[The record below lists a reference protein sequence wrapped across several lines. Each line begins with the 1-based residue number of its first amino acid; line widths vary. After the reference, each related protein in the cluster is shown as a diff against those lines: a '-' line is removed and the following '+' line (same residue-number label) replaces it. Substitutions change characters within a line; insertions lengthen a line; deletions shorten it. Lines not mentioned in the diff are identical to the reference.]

1 MYNSSNNSP
10 VDSSRAPW
18 KAVQEDLMTRF
29 RTLKEGPTKEDNVD
43 DLLLQTCGNMDFRK
57 IIKQQRQGK
66 RLHNFQTL
74 ILVAF
79 INGDDDMVSRREMK
93 KVLCLVKLIVK
104 INSMAR
110 AAGAEDIILP
120 ALDYPC
126 KYSSRKRNNIPSI
139 ETTEAATSDPGQGSC
154 EIILSSTYLCCILH
168 MNHVRTNQLYGQ
180 LKEHIDQKFREQQR
194 SNRLTEVRRV
204 ANTNTIRR
212 PRDGK
217 GNLDDMKAIIRE
229 ELVADSLVL
238 VPTLPSS
245 TFVDR
250 KVNAT
255 YYLLSVWSKMLMM
268 GHFATNPVC
277 TWKEISTDDQ
287 NALMKEMESRAAHYG
302 VFINR
307 ALDDWI
313 ADFFLKKSLDVIK
326 KETDTEKKQQQ
337 QEQETQATTTPPSP
351 TTTTAAATATESTGT
366 QDLPSGV
373 AWQEMYR
380 MVMAQQQHV
389 STGVGPSPL
398 LGVGPALSL
407 STMVQNNTSNRNGH
421 NNDDESM

>member
-29 RTLKEGPTKEDNVD
+29 RTLEEGPTEEDNVD

-57 IIKQQRQGK
+57 INKQQRQGK

-110 AAGAEDIILP
+110 AASADDIILL

-217 GNLDDMKAIIRE
+217 GNLERVKVDGMKAIIRK

-255 YYLLSVWSKMLMM
+255 YYLLIVLSKMLMM
-268 GHFATNPVC
+268 GHFATNPAC
-277 TWKEISTDDQ
+277 AWKEISTDDQ

-313 ADFFLKKSLDVIK
+313 ADFFLKTSLDVIK
-326 KETDTEKKQQQ
+326 KETDTEKKQQR
-337 QEQETQATTTPPSP
+337 QEQETQA

-389 STGVGPSPL
+389 STGVGP
-398 LGVGPALSL
+398 ALSL

-421 NNDDESM
+421 NNDDESMVTE